1 MARYLHTLLP
11 GTWSASSSA
20 PNHPPSNLALPR
32 ILRPWHSSS
41 AASTTVTI
49 DLGSAIAP
57 AGIYIADWNLQA
69 TAQLHSSPNN
79 STWTARG
86 NITPQDG
93 PAGRRNG
100 LFVPPPLVHLPA
112 ARYWR
117 ITLAGSR
124 SDGLAYWRIGYV
136 MLFGQEQPV
145 PTPRYSAD
153 LRIVKPAWP
162 VQQLPN
168 GQTVQAIAGAD
179 YCELRLPW
187 RQGTGREIETLAQR
201 AGAGPVVLDLDLA
214 DRTGWYWAVRHWEP
228 QIERQLQGH
237 QREMTTLT
245 LREIV

>member
-20 PNHPPSNLALPR
+20 PDHPAANLSLPR
-32 ILRPWHSSS
+32 IGRPWRSAS

-57 AGIYIADWNLQA
+57 AGIYIADWNSLASA
-69 TAQLHSSPNN
+69 TLHSSPNN

-86 NITPQDG
+86 TITPQDG

-100 LFVPPPLVHLPA
+100 LAMAGVVPWAA

-117 ITLAGSR
+117 ITLSGSR
-124 SDGLAYWRIGYV
+124 SDGLGYWRIGYV
-136 MLFGQEQPV
+136 MVFGQALLV
-145 PTPRYSAD
+145 PTPRYAAD
-153 LRIVKPAWP
+153 LRIVTPAWP

-168 GQTVQAIAGAD
+168 GQTVQARAGAD
-179 YCELRLPW
+179 YCELRLTW
-187 RQGTGREIETLAQR
+187 RQGAGRDIEALAQR
-201 AGAGPVVLDLDLA
+201 AAGGPVLLDLDLA